1 VVAMNNNDALVS
13 KCLDTLDPDWNCALV
28 AISTDNGVQFELFS
42 KTESVHEQ
50 IVLLSTVSAGSVV
63 ELDKLIEELP

>member
-1 VVAMNNNDALVS
+1 MNNNDALVS

-28 AISTDNGVQFELFS
+28 AISTDNGVQFESFS
-42 KTESVHEQ
+42 KTNDKHEQ

-63 ELDKLIEELP
+63 ELERLIDGAN